1 MQSGP
6 PSPVRA
12 MSSSESAVSDVGLV
26 QDLLRE
32 QTEEIQRLSGEL
44 DGKEQLVQAITARLE
59 ETVDQLDRLQRQG
72 NSRGGGGGASASG
85 IKEILDSQQAV
96 AQRVDESLQY
106 WEGTAG
112 YFEQILER
120 LNEIARSST
129 GPAAAPGPAPASGG
143 SSYERMKA
151 NLLAGSPSSPAPSTA
166 APPSMPASPVA
177 AATPTAAPTLPP
189 LLMAAAA
196 SLESNSPPPFP
207 VDTDL
212 ASREELVE
220 AIQTRDA
227 YIASLVQEARRR
239 DDTIFHKIE
248 WSKLASAPEDLRPQL
263 VELSKRLREA
273 VQREEHGQSM
283 ERARL
288 AREQARIDL
297 VKQQLEA
304 QIRRLATPAGATPPP
319 APEPTTGKPAKDSW
333 LNRLK
338 R

>member
-1 MQSGP
+1 
-6 PSPVRA
+6 
-12 MSSSESAVSDVGLV
+12 MSSSESSVSDVGLV

-32 QTEEIQRLSGEL
+32 QTEEIQRLHGEL

-72 NSRGGGGGASASG
+72 NSRGGGGASASG

-120 LNEIARSST
+120 LNEIARSPSS
-129 GPAAAPGPAPASGG
+129 PSAASSHGAAPASGG
-143 SSYERMKA
+143 SNYERMKA
-151 NLLAGSPSSPAPSTA
+151 SLLAQSPSGPAPSSA
-166 APPSMPASPVA
+166 APPSMPAPAVPATPA
-177 AATPTAAPTLPP
+177 AAPALPP

-196 SLESNSPPPFP
+196 SLEASSPPPVP

-220 AIQTRDA
+220 AIQARDA

-239 DDTIFHKIE
+239 DDAIFHNID
-248 WSKLASAPEDLRPQL
+248 WSKLSNAPEDLRPQL
-263 VELSKRLREA
+263 VELGKRLRDA
-273 VQREEHGQSM
+273 IQREEHAQSM

-288 AREQARIDL
+288 AREQARIDV

-304 QIRRLATPAGATPPP
+304 QIRRLATPGGATPTA
-319 APEPTTGKPAKDSW
+319 APESAPAKPAKDSW

>member
-1 MQSGP
+1 
-6 PSPVRA
+6 
-12 MSSSESAVSDVGLV
+12 MSSSDSSVSDVGLV

-32 QTEEIQRLSGEL
+32 QTEEIQRLHGEL

-72 NSRGGGGGASASG
+72 NSRGGGGGASAGG

-129 GPAAAPGPAPASGG
+129 GPGVSSSAAPASGG

-151 NLLAGSPSSPAPSTA
+151 NLLAQSPSSPGQSTA
-166 APPSMPASPVA
+166 APSPTPAPAVPA
-177 AATPTAAPTLPP
+177 AAAPALPP

-196 SLESNSPPPFP
+196 SLETSSPPPVP
-207 VDTDL
+207 VDTGL
-212 ASREELVE
+212 ASREELAE
-220 AIQTRDA
+220 AVQTRDA
-227 YIASLVQEARRR
+227 YIASLVKEARRR
-239 DDTIFHKIE
+239 DDAIFHNIE
-248 WSKLASAPEDLRPQL
+248 WSKLSSAPEDLRPQL

-273 VQREEHGQSM
+273 VQREEHAQSM

-304 QIRRLATPAGATPPP
+304 QIRRLATPAGATPTP
-319 APEPTTGKPAKDSW
+319 APEPPSGKPAKDSW

>member
-1 MQSGP
+1 
-6 PSPVRA
+6 
-12 MSSSESAVSDVGLV
+12 MSSSESSVSDVGLV

-32 QTEEIQRLSGEL
+32 QTEEIQRLHGEL

-72 NSRGGGGGASASG
+72 NSRGSGGGAPASG

-129 GPAAAPGPAPASGG
+129 GPAAGSGAAPASGG

-151 NLLAGSPSSPAPSTA
+151 NLLAQSPSGSAPSTGGGHSSSPAPA
-166 APPSMPASPVA
+166 VSPVA
-177 AATPTAAPTLPP
+177 APGPSAAPALPP

-196 SLESNSPPPFP
+196 SLEPNSPPPFP
-207 VDTDL
+207 VNIDL

-220 AIQTRDA
+220 AVQTRDA

-239 DDTIFHKIE
+239 DDAIFHKIE
-248 WSKLASAPEDLRPQL
+248 WSKLSNAPEDLRPQL
-263 VELSKRLREA
+263 VELSKRLREV
-273 VQREEHGQSM
+273 VQREEHAQSM

-288 AREQARIDL
+288 AREQARIDV

-304 QIRRLATPAGATPPP
+304 QIRRLATPAGATPTP
-319 APEPTTGKPAKDSW
+319 APEPAPGKPAKDSW